1 MRRMFTRIDIY
12 IIKKYFV
19 TFFFSAFLFTVIAVV
34 IDFSERI
41 QKFMDNSLPARQVI
55 SEYYVHFVPYINGIL
70 WPLFAL
76 LAVVFFTSRLAKN
89 SEIIAAFG
97 AGVSFNRL
105 LRPYLIASGLLA
117 IVHFAGSNYF
127 IPKGNKT
134 FIAFDNKYIHPN
146 NQRTKTEN
154 IHIFLDANSKIF
166 IRNYR
171 SIDTSMRSVFLEVF
185 EDGQLVTLIDAERME
200 WLGPPSRWRLRQYET
215 RIFDG
220 ESERLINGRHT
231 FFDTTINLV
240 PEDFVR
246 YVNQREMMTSQE
258 LREFIAYEKAK
269 GLGTAKP
276 MVTELYRR
284 SADPYTLI
292 VLTVIGVA
300 VAARKTRGGVG
311 LHLAIGVMIGALYI
325 ILARFATTF
334 ASNLDLP
341 AGMSVWLPNILFTI
355 VAAFMVIRAQK

>member
-1 MRRMFTRIDIY
+1 MRSMLKRLDIY

-34 IDFSERI
+34 IDFSERV
-41 QKFMDNSLPARQVI
+41 QKFIDNGLSTRQVI

-89 SEIIAAFG
+89 SEIIAALS

-117 IVHFAGSNYF
+117 CVHFVGSHYF

-134 FIAFDNKYIHPN
+134 FIAFDNKYIHPG

-171 SIDTSMRSVFLEVF
+171 SLDTSMRSVFLEAF
-185 EDGQLVTLIDAERME
+185 ENDALVKLITAERME
-200 WLGPPSRWRLRQYET
+200 WLGPPSRWRLRQFET

-220 ESERLINGRHT
+220 KDEHLINGRHT
-231 FFDTTINLV
+231 YFDTTINLV

-246 YVNQREMMTSQE
+246 YTNQREMMTSLE

-269 GLGTAKP
+269 GLGTARR
-276 MVTELYRR
+276 MATELHRR

-292 VLTVIGVA
+292 VLTIIGVA

-311 LHLAIGVMIGALYI
+311 VHLAIGVMIGALYI
-325 ILARFATTF
+325 ILSRFATTI

-341 AGMSVWLPNILFTI
+341 AGISVWLPNVFFTL
-355 VAAFMVIRAQK
+355 VALLLVLRAQK